1 MNEKEK
7 DIRQLLDRFMAGTT
21 SLDEESRLGEWFRTH
36 PHVSDDLK
44 EYQMMFG
51 YFDDGMPL
59 KTPAKR
65 RRLWMPVSIAAGIAM
80 ILGMAFALMQQP
92 QSQPLPLA
100 QNQSRQESS
109 RGKSPALT
117 MPEEQSDSLDGLT
130 EHQRDTVKE
139 KLLVPR
145 MRRYRKHLFTPAPP
159 VNLLAQAADA
169 VTDSLISSPEAFA
182 DAHLREMEAQQ
193 NEMFFKLYL
202 VNALQTESLNADVA
216 SASFESEEDVH
227 DEDHASDDQEVY

>member
-1 MNEKEK
+1 
-7 DIRQLLDRFMAGTT
+7 
-21 SLDEESRLGEWFRTH
+21 
-36 PHVSDDLK
+36 
-44 EYQMMFG
+44 
-51 YFDDGMPL
+51 
-59 KTPAKR
+59 
-65 RRLWMPVSIAAGIAM
+65 
-80 ILGMAFALMQQP
+80 
-92 QSQPLPLA
+92 
-100 QNQSRQESS
+100 
-109 RGKSPALT
+109 
-117 MPEEQSDSLDGLT
+117 MPEEQSDSLDRLT
-130 EHQRDTVKE
+130 EHQRDTVKS
-139 KLLVPR
+139 KPLVPM

-216 SASFESEEDVH
+216 SASFESEEDVN

>member
-1 MNEKEK
+1 
-7 DIRQLLDRFMAGTT
+7 
-21 SLDEESRLGEWFRTH
+21 
-36 PHVSDDLK
+36 
-44 EYQMMFG
+44 
-51 YFDDGMPL
+51 
-59 KTPAKR
+59 
-65 RRLWMPVSIAAGIAM
+65 
-80 ILGMAFALMQQP
+80 
-92 QSQPLPLA
+92 
-100 QNQSRQESS
+100 
-109 RGKSPALT
+109 
-117 MPEEQSDSLDGLT
+117 MPEEQSDSLDRLT
-130 EHQRDTVKE
+130 EHRRDSVKS